1 MIPVSGKEAEK
12 IANEIIKDA
21 KYEEAGGLDSS
32 IDEEELKQELR
43 DQVVHEDTT
52 KKMMDDLKNEID
64 DDVEKNVDLTYYAA
78 MNIDQKLST
87 L

>member
-64 DDVEKNVDLTYYAA
+64 DDVEKNIDLTYYAA